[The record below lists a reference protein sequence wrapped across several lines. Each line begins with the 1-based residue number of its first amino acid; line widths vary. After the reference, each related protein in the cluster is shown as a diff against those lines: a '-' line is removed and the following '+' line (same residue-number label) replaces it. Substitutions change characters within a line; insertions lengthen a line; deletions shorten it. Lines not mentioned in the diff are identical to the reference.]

1 MSEFSVIGTRA
12 SNIEAAEKSRGG
24 GRYVSDQ
31 ILPGMLWAKILH
43 SPFPHAKI
51 LSIDTSRAEALRGVR
66 AVVTAADT
74 LKRTYGAIQPDEP
87 ILAVDKVRFA
97 GDEVAAVAA
106 ADPDTAEEALEL
118 IQVEYDPLPTYGNME
133 EALAAGG
140 AGGEGGEPIHEDK
153 PDNIAYNLNLT
164 RGDVDA
170 AMAAADVII
179 ENEVRTSLV
188 HQAYME
194 PIAAVADWAP
204 GGRLT
209 LHASVQNPGMVR
221 FVYGP
226 ALGIDPADI
235 RIIQSFIGGAFG
247 SKFEHSVHL
256 IAALLSRKTGKP
268 VRLVYTRE
276 EEFLAARP
284 RLPMNLSVRLCGMKD
299 GTITAK
305 AMDFIADNGA
315 YSDYGVAIAG
325 TTAYRMDQ
333 CYRVPNLRS
342 NLRLVYT
349 NRAPTGAYRGFGNPQ
364 GNLALDTS
372 IDMFAE
378 EIGLDPAEVRLK
390 NIVRTGDV
398 TSFGWKMN
406 SAGGAECIEKSVEAS
421 GWAEKRK
428 RFAGQTGTK
437 KRGIGISACIHVS
450 GNRGIFKEFDGSSAI
465 LRLSENGKLLV
476 ISGEV
481 DYGQGSRTVMAQ
493 VAAEVMGMPLEDVS
507 VSNVDTDVTPLCLG
521 AFATRTTTVAGL
533 AVIDAASKVRKE
545 LLEIAAELLEAS
557 PEDLDIRDGRVFV
570 RSAPDRTRSVR
581 EVAHHAVFMKNAG
594 NPIVQKG
601 EYNADKAGV
610 EYPDPV
616 TKHGNLSTAYP
627 FAAHVAEVEVDE
639 ETGTVHVVGFWGAH
653 DVGRVINHLMAEGQV
668 EGGFAQGM
676 GYALMEDLRYSDGI
690 VENPNFYDYRIPTQ
704 LDVPD
709 RIESLW
715 VETNDPLG
723 PFGAKGIGEPSLVPV
738 AAAITNAIHNA
749 VGIRIHDMPFS
760 PEKVLAALEAQA
772 SNGG

>member
-1 MSEFSVIGTRA
+1 MSEFSIIGTRA
-12 SNIEAAEKSRGG
+12 ANIEAAEKSRGG
-24 GRYVSDQ
+24 GTYVSDQ
-31 ILPGMLWAKILH
+31 ILPGMLWGKILH
-43 SPFPHAKI
+43 SPFPHARI
-51 LSIDTSRAEALRGVR
+51 LSIDTSKAESLPGVR
-66 AVVTAADT
+66 AVVTAEDT
-74 LKRTYGAIQPDEP
+74 PKKPYGAIIPDEP
-87 ILAVDKVRFA
+87 ILSVDKVRFA
-97 GDEVAAVAA
+97 GEEVAAVAA
-106 ADPDTAEEALEL
+106 SDPDAAEEALEL
-118 IQVEYDPLPTYGNME
+118 IEVAYEPLPTYGTME

-140 AGGEGGEPIHEDK
+140 DPIHADK
-153 PDNIAYNLNLT
+153 PDNVAYKLGLN

-170 AMAAADVII
+170 AMKGAEVVV
-179 ENEVRTSLV
+179 ENEIKTSMV

-194 PIAAVADWAP
+194 PIAAVADWKP
-204 GGRLT
+204 SGKLT
-209 LHASVQNPGMVR
+209 LHASVQHPGMVR

-226 ALGIDPADI
+226 ALGIDPADV

-256 IAALLSRKTGKP
+256 IAALLSRKSGKP
-268 VRLVYTRE
+268 VRLVFTRE

-284 RLPMNLSVRLCGMKD
+284 RLPMNISVRLGGMKD
-299 GTITAK
+299 GTLTAK
-305 AMDFIADNGA
+305 SMSIIADNGA
-315 YSDYGVAIAG
+315 YTDYGVAIAG

-333 CYRVPNLRS
+333 CYRIPNLLS
-342 NLRLVYT
+342 DLRLVYT

-364 GNLALDTS
+364 GNMALDTS
-372 IDMFAE
+372 IDMLAE

-406 SAGGAECIEKSVEAS
+406 SAGGAECIEKTVVAC
-421 GWAEKRK
+421 GWKEKREK
-428 RFAGQTGTK
+428 FAGQTGSK
-437 KRGIGISACIHVS
+437 KRGIGMSACIHVS

-493 VAAEVMGMPLEDVS
+493 VAAEVMGMKLEDVE
-507 VSNVDTDVTPLCLG
+507 VSGVDTDVTPLCLG

-545 LLEIAAELLEAS
+545 LLEAAAETLEAS
-557 PEDLDIRDGRVFV
+557 ADDLDIRDGRVFV
-570 RSAPDRTRSVR
+570 KAAPDRSTSVR
-581 EVAHHAVFMKNAG
+581 EAARHAVFNKNAG
-594 NPIVQKG
+594 NPIVQRG

-610 EYPDPV
+610 EYPDPA
-616 TKHGNLSTAYP
+616 TKQGNLSTAYP
-627 FAAHVAEVEVDE
+627 FAAHVVEVEVDE
-639 ETGTVHVVGFWGAH
+639 ETGQVHVEGFWGAH
-653 DVGRVINHLMAEGQV
+653 DVGRVINLLTAEGQV

-676 GYALMEDLRYSDGI
+676 GYALMENIHYNNGT

-715 VETNDPLG
+715 VESNDPLG

-738 AAAITNAIHNA
+738 AAAVANAIHNA
-749 VGIRIHDMPFS
+749 VGIRIHDMPYS
-760 PEKVLAALEAQA
+760 PEKVLAALEAKKT
-772 SNGG
+772 NER

>member
-1 MSEFSVIGTRA
+1 MSEFSIIGTRA
-12 SNIEAAEKSRGG
+12 SNIEAEEKSRGG
-24 GRYVSDQ
+24 GTYVSDQ
-31 ILPGMLWAKILH
+31 ILPGMLWGKILH
-43 SPFPHAKI
+43 SQFPHARI
-51 LSIDTSRAEALRGVR
+51 LSINTSKAESLPGVR
-66 AVVTAADT
+66 AVVTAEDT
-74 LKRTYGAIQPDEP
+74 PKKPYGAIIPDEP
-87 ILAVDKVRFA
+87 ILSVDKVRFA
-97 GDEVAAVAA
+97 GEEVAAVAA
-106 ADPDTAEEALEL
+106 ADPDAAEEALEL
-118 IQVEYDPLPTYGNME
+118 IEVDYEPLPTYGTME
-133 EALAAGG
+133 EALAP
-140 AGGEGGEPIHEDK
+140 GGEPIHADK
-153 PDNIAYNLNLT
+153 PDNVAYKLGLN

-170 AMAAADVII
+170 AMKDAEVIV
-179 ENEVRTSLV
+179 ENEVKTSLV

-194 PIAAVADWAP
+194 PIAAVADWKP
-204 GGRLT
+204 GGKLT
-209 LHASVQNPGMVR
+209 LHASVQHPGMVR

-226 ALGIDPADI
+226 ALGIDPADV

-256 IAALLSRKTGKP
+256 IAALLSRKSGKP
-268 VRLVYTRE
+268 VRLVFTRE

-284 RLPMNLSVRLCGMKD
+284 RLPMNISVRLGGMKD
-299 GTITAK
+299 GTLTAK
-305 AMDFIADNGA
+305 TMSIIADNGA
-315 YSDYGVAIAG
+315 YTDYGVAIAG

-333 CYRVPNLRS
+333 CYRIPNLLS
-342 NLRLVYT
+342 DLRLVYT

-364 GNLALDTS
+364 GNMALDTS
-372 IDMFAE
+372 IDMLAA

-406 SAGGAECIEKSVEAS
+406 SAGGAECIEKTVAAC
-421 GWAEKRK
+421 GWKEKREK
-428 RFAGQTGTK
+428 FAGQTESK
-437 KRGIGISACIHVS
+437 KRGIGMSACIHVS

-493 VAAEVMGMPLEDVS
+493 VAAEVMGMNLEDVE
-507 VSNVDTDVTPLCLG
+507 VSGVDTDVTPLCLG

-545 LLEIAAELLEAS
+545 LLEAAAETLEAAAD
-557 PEDLDIRDGRVFV
+557 DLDIRNGRVFAKA
-570 RSAPDRTRSVR
+570 APDRSTSIR
-581 EVAHHAVFMKNAG
+581 EAAHHAVFNKNAG
-594 NPIVQKG
+594 NPIVQRG

-616 TKHGNLSTAYP
+616 TKQGNLSTAYP
-627 FAAHVAEVEVDE
+627 FAAHVVEVEVDE
-639 ETGTVHVVGFWGAH
+639 ETGKVHVEGFWGAH
-653 DVGRVINHLMAEGQV
+653 DVGRVINLLTAEGQV

-676 GYALMEDLRYSDGI
+676 GYALMEDIHYNNGT

-715 VETNDPLG
+715 VESNDPLG

-738 AAAITNAIHNA
+738 AAAVANAIHNA
-749 VGIRIHDMPFS
+749 VGIRIHDMPYS
-760 PEKVLAALEAQA
+760 PEKVLAALEAKRT
-772 SNGG
+772 NER